1 MIWRRYTKHVFVLE
15 GLLVCGLAGMGLW
28 GSYEAARDPE
38 YPAWAIISS
47 FAFLCFYSVASTGR
61 PGKKST
67 NQISPCLL

>member
-28 GSYEAARDPE
+28 GSYQAARDPE
-38 YPAWAIISS
+38 YPAMAIISS

-61 PGKKST
+61 PG
-67 NQISPCLL
+67 